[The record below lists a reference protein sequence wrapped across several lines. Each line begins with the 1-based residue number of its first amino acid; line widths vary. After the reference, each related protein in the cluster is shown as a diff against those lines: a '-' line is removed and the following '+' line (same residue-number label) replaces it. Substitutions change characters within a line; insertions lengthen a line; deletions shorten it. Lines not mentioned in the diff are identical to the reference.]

1 MNLHG
6 SITEVLNT
14 LVQLYLKFEKRFN
27 ENALIRD
34 LWSGMARDVLQQ
46 IAGLKSLPSS
56 FWLQLNKDQD
66 GRMETDIKNARL
78 QITEKPEDLSLKQ
91 CFETTIRFEEPTI
104 LKIYVPIIRSL
115 RKNGT
120 NTALDF
126 YIIVK
131 AHLARITRVTES
143 FSGDPIAIQR
153 SNLLQQSFE
162 QEVQR
167 PQEIIK
173 PAEKEKK
180 QQTVQSTP
188 MPEGT
193 SKKATKKQASKKPS
207 SKIAAILA
215 KHATIHNSRT
225 KSLVKN
231 VGLQRKSS
239 RHSAVGS
246 R

>member
-34 LWSGMARDVLQQ
+34 LWSGMAHDVLQQ

-56 FWLQLNKDQD
+56 FWLQLNKDQN
-66 GRMETDIKNARL
+66 GQMETDIGSARL

-91 CFETTIRFEEPTI
+91 CFETAIRFEEPTV
-104 LKIYVPIIRSL
+104 LKIYIPIIRSL
-115 RKNGT
+115 RKKGM

-153 SNLLQQSFE
+153 SNLLQQNFE
-162 QEVQR
+162 KEVQK
-167 PQEIIK
+167 PQELVK
-173 PAEKEKK
+173 PAEKENKM
-180 QQTVQSTP
+180 QQAVQPAP
-188 MPEGT
+188 MPEKT
-193 SKKATKKQASKKPS
+193 SKKASKKQASKKPS
-207 SKIAAILA
+207 SEIAAILA
-215 KHATIHNSRT
+215 KHATIHQSRT

-239 RHSAVGS
+239 R
-246 R
+246 